1 MKELQKDP
9 VTRLPNLLGV
19 QDAHNKTEITAKV
32 LEMLD
37 SDKPWSEQY
46 TKLEEIFSDTLMF
59 RSIDESANLFRKF
72 NENPTYYYYYAH
84 KGSMGLAKLMGSP
97 IDLGVCHADELF
109 QMFANNL
116 LPGPISADDKK
127 VSQMLIDLWT
137 SFAIEGTPRSDLTA
151 EWLPMDENET
161 RYLNIDAKNP
171 VMMMSEDLPFRSRL
185 PYWDQILGPF
195 QGEEE
200 NGVKKDEL

>member
-1 MKELQKDP
+1 
-9 VTRLPNLLGV
+9 
-19 QDAHNKTEITAKV
+19 
-32 LEMLD
+32 MLD
-37 SDKPWSEQY
+37 
-46 TKLEEIFSDTLMF
+46 LITL
-59 RSIDESANLFRKF
+59 LWW
-72 NENPTYYYYYAH
+72 
-84 KGSMGLAKLMGSP
+84 
-97 IDLGVCHADELF
+97 LGVCHADELF

-137 SFAIEGTPRSDLTA
+137 SFAIEGYRPRTAFSWISNFIVWIEHRLDRTPRSDLTA

-185 PYWDQILGPF
+185 PYWDQILGPI
-195 QGEEE
+195 QAEEE
-200 NGVKKDEL
+200 NGVKKDELWFEISQINKFNLCQCIYCCVELCRSVR